1 MSFKLTSL
9 AAAGMLGVGCAA
21 PPSRA
26 AAPAGEALT
35 CGDSTAAL
43 ARYARANMPSLADTA
58 SALVVTV
65 VKGAPPRGVR
75 VDDIQLW
82 GPRSAGGGPGDAS
95 GTTVLRDRDPGLH
108 SLRIRVTGEQRWI
121 YAATLR
127 AGYIDTVVVDL
138 DRRCT
143 TLWQGGR

>member
-1 MSFKLTSL
+1 MLRITSL
-9 AAAGMLGVGCAA
+9 CVVAMLSAGCAA
-21 PPSRA
+21 PPPGA
-26 AAPAGEALT
+26 AVPSADVLT
-35 CGDSTAAL
+35 CGDSAAAL
-43 ARYARANMPSLADTA
+43 ARYARASTRSLADSA
-58 SALVVTV
+58 SALSVTV

-95 GTTVLRDRDPGLH
+95 GTTVLRNRDPGLH
-108 SLRIRVTGEQRWI
+108 SLRIRVIGEQGWI

-143 TLWQGGR
+143 TLWRGGH